1 MERKMSFDTR
11 AKGRIELI
19 SDVERLFSNPGSRK
33 DINEAWKTFDLWV
46 TISIQTFY
54 TMMDGLETLIGF
66 NAQSKDTASE

>member
-1 MERKMSFDTR
+1 MSFDTR

-19 SDVERLFSNPGSRK
+19 SDVKRLFSNPGSRK

>member
-1 MERKMSFDTR
+1 MSFDTR

-19 SDVERLFSNPGSRK
+19 SDVKRLFSNPGSRK

-66 NAQSKDTASE
+66 NAQSKDTE

>member
-1 MERKMSFDTR
+1 MSFDTR

-19 SDVERLFSNPGSRK
+19 SDVKRLFSNPGSRK

-54 TMMDGLETLIGF
+54 TMMDGFEISDGPAELRSALLAT
-66 NAQSKDTASE
+66 QYR

>member
-1 MERKMSFDTR
+1 MSFDTR

-19 SDVERLFSNPGSRK
+19 SDVKRLFSNPGSRK
-33 DINEAWKTFDLWV
+33 DMNEAWKTFDLWV

-66 NAQSKDTASE
+66 NAQSKDTE

>member
-1 MERKMSFDTR
+1 MSFDTR

-66 NAQSKDTASE
+66 NAQSKDTE